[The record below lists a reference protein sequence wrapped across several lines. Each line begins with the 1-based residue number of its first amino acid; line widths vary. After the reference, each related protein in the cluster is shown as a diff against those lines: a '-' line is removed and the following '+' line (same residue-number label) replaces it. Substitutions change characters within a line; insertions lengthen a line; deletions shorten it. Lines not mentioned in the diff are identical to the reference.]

1 MFGLGK
7 KRIKLPK
14 EGDFV
19 FARRPDGEYNKII
32 FGAVT
37 GVHGKK
43 IGINGIIINPVGLKN
58 KIEQGKAG
66 KRSIEILKNPNP
78 DNCIHLLIYRIEHE
92 NFNEVVDLDKEQVL
106 ELPNRVYATL
116 EGWIRESLSELI
128 NNVLSLPPGSERDEA
143 KRILKQRRDTLFDV
157 SLKRT
162 LYSVCRSL
170 KILN

>member
-1 MFGLGK
+1 MLGFGK
-7 KRIKLPK
+7 KGLPK
-14 EGDFV
+14 EGDFI
-19 FARRPDGEYNKII
+19 FARQPDGEYNKII

-37 GVHGKK
+37 GIQGTK
-43 IGINGIIINPVGLKN
+43 IGVNGIVINPVGLKN

-66 KRSIEILKNPNP
+66 ARSIEILKNPSP
-78 DNCIHLLIYRIEHE
+78 DNCIQMLIYRIEHD
-92 NFNEVVDLDKEQVL
+92 NFNEIIDLNEHQVL

-116 EGWIRESLSELI
+116 EGWIRESLSELV

-143 KRILKQRRDTLFDV
+143 KRILKQRMDTLFDK

-170 KILN
+170 NILN

>member
-1 MFGLGK
+1 MLGFGK
-7 KRIKLPK
+7 KGLK
-14 EGDFV
+14 EGDFI
-19 FARRPDGEYNKII
+19 FARQPDGDYNKII

-37 GVHGKK
+37 GIQGTK
-43 IGINGIIINPVGLKN
+43 IGVNGIIINPVGLKN

-66 KRSIEILKNPNP
+66 TRSVEILKNPNP
-78 DNCIHLLIYRIEHE
+78 DNCIQILIYRIEHD
-92 NFNEVVDLDKEQVL
+92 NFNEIIDLNEHQVL

-143 KRILKQRRDTLFDV
+143 KRILKQRMDTLFDK

-162 LYSVCRSL
+162 LYAVCRSL

>member
-1 MFGLGK
+1 MLGFGK
-7 KRIKLPK
+7 KGLK
-14 EGDFV
+14 EGDFI
-19 FARRPDGEYNKII
+19 FARQPDGEYNKII

-37 GVHGKK
+37 GIQGTK
-43 IGINGIIINPVGLKN
+43 IGVNGIIINPVGLKN

-66 KRSIEILKNPNP
+66 TRSVEILKNPNP
-78 DNCIHLLIYRIEHE
+78 DNCIQILIYRIEHD
-92 NFNEVVDLDKEQVL
+92 NFNEIIDLNEHQVL

-116 EGWIRESLSELI
+116 EGWIRESLSELV

-143 KRILKQRRDTLFDV
+143 KRILKQRMDTLFDK

>member
-1 MFGLGK
+1 M
-7 KRIKLPK
+7 PK
-14 EGDFV
+14 EGDFI

-32 FGAVT
+32 FGAVS

-43 IGINGIIINPVGLKN
+43 IGVNGIIINPVGLKN

-143 KRILKQRRDTLFDV
+143 KRILKQRRDTLFDK
-157 SLKRT
+157 SLKST

>member
-1 MFGLGK
+1 MLGFGK
-7 KRIKLPK
+7 KGLK
-14 EGDFV
+14 EGDFI
-19 FARRPDGEYNKII
+19 FARQPDGEYNKII
-32 FGAVT
+32 FGVVT
-37 GVHGKK
+37 GVQGTK
-43 IGINGIIINPVGLKN
+43 IGVNGIIINPIGLRN

-66 KRSIEILKNPNP
+66 TRSIEILKNPNP

>member
-1 MFGLGK
+1 MLGFGK
-7 KRIKLPK
+7 KGLK
-14 EGDFV
+14 EGDFI

-37 GVHGKK
+37 GVQGAK
-43 IGINGIIINPVGLKN
+43 IGVNGIIINPVGLKN

-66 KRSIEILKNPNP
+66 ARSAEILKNPNP
-78 DNCIHLLIYRIEHE
+78 DNCIQMLIYRIEHD
-92 NFNEVVDLDKEQVL
+92 NFNEIIDLNEHQVL

-116 EGWIRESLSELI
+116 EGWIRESLSELV

-143 KRILKQRRDTLFDV
+143 KRILKQRMDTLFDK

>member
-1 MFGLGK
+1 MLGFGK
-7 KRIKLPK
+7 KGLK
-14 EGDFV
+14 EGDFI
-19 FARRPDGEYNKII
+19 FARQPDGEYNKII

-37 GVHGKK
+37 GVQDTK
-43 IGINGIIINPVGLKN
+43 IGVNGIIINPVGLRN

-66 KRSIEILKNPNP
+66 ARSAEILKNPNP
-78 DNCIHLLIYRIEHE
+78 DNCIQMLIYRIEHD
-92 NFNEVVDLDKEQVL
+92 NFNEIIDLNEHQVL

-116 EGWIRESLSELI
+116 EGWIRESLSELV

-143 KRILKQRRDTLFDV
+143 KRILKQRMDTLFDK